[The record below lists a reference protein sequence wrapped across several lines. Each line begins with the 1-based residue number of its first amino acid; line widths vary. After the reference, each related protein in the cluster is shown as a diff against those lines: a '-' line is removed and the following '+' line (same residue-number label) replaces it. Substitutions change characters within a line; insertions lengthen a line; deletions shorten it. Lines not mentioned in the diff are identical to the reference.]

1 MVSDRTTVQGFKKKK
16 TFQNKK
22 EVTALVLLGMDN
34 KITNSLLNMMKSRNW
49 GWLFLTDCD
58 NPVWNL
64 HNIMGLIT

>member
-49 GWLFLTDCD
+49 G
-58 NPVWNL
+58 
-64 HNIMGLIT
+64 